1 MSNNQIVFSY
11 DPETRIRTATYSG
24 EIDTALLFDSYRK
37 LISQPYFDGGA
48 HDLADLRAVT
58 KFTVSKE
65 DLYAY
70 SKMFTNGQPRP
81 AQVSCLAIVAHTAL
95 TFGLSRMFEMMTE
108 SELPKETRVFSDYVE
123 ASAWLKSRPH
133 FG

>member
-11 DPETRIRTATYSG
+11 DPVTRIRTATYSG

-37 LISQPYFDGGA
+37 LISQPDFDGGA

-58 KFTVSKE
+58 KFAVSKE

-81 AQVSCLAIVAHTAL
+81 AQVSCLALVAQTAL

-108 SELPKETRVFSDYVE
+108 SELPKETRVFSDYDE
-123 ASAWLKSRPH
+123 ALAWLKSRPH